1 MTRNTVLN
9 DAFWTGPMGI
19 PFLKAQ
25 AWHEA
30 GKQYPAPDA
39 DWIEA
44 RQRVFA
50 GRLPVSPAKKK
61 AAAVVATSA
70 VTTTAAVQAHSA
82 GSSLTTIFVIIGIG
96 IIAAGVAWYFIHK
109 RAS

>member
-1 MTRNTVLN
+1 
-9 DAFWTGPMGI
+9 MGV

-30 GKQYPAPDA
+30 GKQYPAPEA

-50 GRLPVSPAKKK
+50 GKVPVSPAKKK
-61 AAAVVATSA
+61 AAAVVATSTLA
-70 VTTTAAVQAHSA
+70 TTAAVQAHSA
-82 GSSLTTIFVIIGIG
+82 GSSLTTVFVILGIG
-96 IIAAGVAWYFIHK
+96 AVAAVVAWYFIHK
-109 RAS
+109 RAD